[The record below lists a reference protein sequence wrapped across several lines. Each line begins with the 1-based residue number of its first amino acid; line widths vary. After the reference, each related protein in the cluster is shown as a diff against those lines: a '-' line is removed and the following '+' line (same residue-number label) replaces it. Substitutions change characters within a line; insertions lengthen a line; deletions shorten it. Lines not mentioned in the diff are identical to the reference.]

1 MEITLDPKIKA
12 GIETISIDIVYRIE
26 TLKLRLG

>member
-12 GIETISIDIVYRIE
+12 GIETIYIDTVYRIE